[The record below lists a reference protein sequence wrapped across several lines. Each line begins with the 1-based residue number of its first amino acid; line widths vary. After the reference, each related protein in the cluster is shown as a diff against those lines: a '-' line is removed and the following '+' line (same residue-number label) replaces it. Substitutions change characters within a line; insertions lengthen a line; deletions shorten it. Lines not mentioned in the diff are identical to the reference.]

1 MLTVRGYRHSDEAP
15 LVALWNAALPQ
26 DPIDVQ
32 IFRRKVLLDPNF
44 DREWLLVAETEDGLA
59 GFCLCLRRRVPMGSG
74 GLEPERG
81 WITAFGV
88 APERRRQG
96 VGTALLGSAL
106 ALFRSA
112 DRREVLIASYV
123 PNYFVPGV
131 DEVHYAD
138 GLAFLRKRGFEV
150 TSRPLSMD
158 ANIVLLDY
166 APYRPREEALRE
178 QGIEVRALQG
188 HEVPLLLAYLEAH
201 ASPDWLR
208 EARELLIDTTRG
220 LASLDQITVAVQGDS
235 VVGYCQFR
243 GEHFGPFGVREDLR
257 GQGIG
262 TVLLAR
268 CLQTMR
274 QHGLHNAWVLW
285 TSDENAERVY
295 SKLGFRKTRRFAV
308 LRYDMGRDESR
319 LHAGAMNR
327 APTLGAVKG

>member
-1 MLTVRGYRHSDEAP
+1 MLTVRGYQHSDEAS
-15 LVALWNAALPQ
+15 LVALWNAALPY

-32 IFRRKVLLDPNF
+32 TFRRKVLLDPNL
-44 DREWLLVAETEDGLA
+44 DPEWLLVAEFDGSLA
-59 GFCLCLRRRVPMGSG
+59 GFCLCLAQGDTIANRVPG
-74 GLEPERG
+74 GPG

-96 VGTALLGSAL
+96 AGSAL
-106 ALFRSA
+106 LDRALELFRA
-112 DRREVLIASYV
+112 AGRTEVSIAPYV

-131 DEVHYAD
+131 DEAHYAQ

-158 ANIVLLDY
+158 ASIVLFDY
-166 APYRPREEALRE
+166 APYRPREAALRE

-188 HEVPLLLAYLEAH
+188 HEVPLLLGFLEAH

-208 EARELLIDTTRG
+208 EARELLTDTTRG
-220 LASLDQITVAVQGDS
+220 LASLEQVTVALRGTGGSPVSGATPS
-235 VVGYCQFR
+235 RAGRACHEVVGYCQFR
-243 GEHFGPFGVREDLR
+243 GEHFGPFGVRENVR

-285 TSDENAERVY
+285 TSDETAERVY
-295 SKLGFRKTRRFAV
+295 AKFGFRETRRFAV
-308 LRYDMGRDESR
+308 LRRS
-319 LHAGAMNR
+319 
-327 APTLGAVKG
+327 P